1 MGGIKYKVYSFTI
14 PEKLE
19 KYDHL
24 TVKRT
29 LTEPGR
35 DHWIHYCWQSVT
47 PYEGVTCRVKCF
59 DNLTI
64 KDFMIFDNKAFY
76 HVDISDDKTR
86 LDIISSQWLDADT
99 GFCFVISE

>member
-1 MGGIKYKVYSFTI
+1 MYNFTI

-35 DHWIHYCWQSVT
+35 DHWINYCWQSLT

-76 HVDISDDKTR
+76 HVYISDDQTR
-86 LDIISSQWLDADT
+86 LDITSSQWLDADT
-99 GFCFVISE
+99 GF